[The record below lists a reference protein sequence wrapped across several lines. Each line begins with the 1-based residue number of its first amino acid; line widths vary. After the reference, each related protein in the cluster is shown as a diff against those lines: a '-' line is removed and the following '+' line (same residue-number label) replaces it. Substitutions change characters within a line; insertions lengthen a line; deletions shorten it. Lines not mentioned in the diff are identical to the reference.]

1 MSVITDP
8 QVVLFVNAELRPACD
23 RFISALRTLR
33 QLAANY
39 SADSLAPLVAGTTP
53 LQQSY
58 IADGSTNPD
67 GTKGDGR
74 TQLLGY
80 DVDLCVGQASALVA
94 WINSQSG
101 MEAAL
106 TKPSVN
112 TSPVF

>member
-8 QVVLFVNAELRPACD
+8 QVIKFVNEELRPACD
-23 RFISALRTLR
+23 RLVSALRTAR
-33 QLAANY
+33 QLSADY
-39 SADSLAPLVAGTTP
+39 SAGGLGALVAGTSP

-58 IADGSTNPD
+58 VADGSTNPD

-80 DVDLCVGQASALVA
+80 DVDLCVGQVNALVA
-94 WINSQSG
+94 WIATQSG
-101 MEAAL
+101 MEAAV

-112 TSPVF
+112 TLPVF